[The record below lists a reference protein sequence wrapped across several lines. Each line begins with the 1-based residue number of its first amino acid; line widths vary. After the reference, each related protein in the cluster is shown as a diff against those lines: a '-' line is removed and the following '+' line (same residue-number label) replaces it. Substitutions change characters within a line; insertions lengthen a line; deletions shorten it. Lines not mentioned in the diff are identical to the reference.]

1 MKTFEQMLIQLF
13 NLFRTFD
20 VSQFITGNRMKTIY
34 DHNVGT
40 TLTGRNSDLDKST
53 SFQSFML
60 KFNSSSNETFDSIFV
75 QINTV
80 MLRRYFPLIKMVT
93 LLNSRFYDSNLL
105 YLGFNQDHGCFAC
118 GTGCGY
124 RIYHTDPL
132 DEKERYDFSNGI
144 GHVAMLYKYNYLG
157 LVGGGLNPQF
167 PTNEVVIWD
176 DLERTV
182 VIRISDMPSRVCGVR
197 LRRDR
202 IVVILEQMIKVY
214 SFSVEFELLVEFE
227 TAFNSNG
234 LCCLMGHADRALMAF
249 PAKQPGVVRTVDLA
263 DPTISIEIAAHE
275 SPLACMAFNNDGTLL
290 ATASE
295 KGTLI
300 RIFDSQNGLKLHEF
314 RRGTNP
320 AVIYSISFNDDSTL
334 LCVGSGHGTVHVFS
348 LSGSSITYPKRAE
361 TNFLKKYMSAKHS
374 FVRIQVP
381 TVTKYNQVPFICAF
395 GAEPQSLIEYLLCSA
410 EPLKKKKRIDP
421 AIIRGRLERKKKKIE
436 KSIRLL
442 LKQTKKLKPIEELT
456 VENKV
461 IDNIQNY
468 IRPKSEVSYEELQNR
483 SVFLKEWAKY
493 QAKQYNAHHNQ
504 IRLMMESQQKAL
516 EELKLESETLYSSAL
531 EINPDLIPCVF
542 DGPVSTPPIPGY
554 ETPDGDYKET
564 TLLLE
569 NHFIERL
576 NMK

>member
-1 MKTFEQMLIQLF
+1 
-13 NLFRTFD
+13 
-20 VSQFITGNRMKTIY
+20 
-34 DHNVGT
+34 
-40 TLTGRNSDLDKST
+40 
-53 SFQSFML
+53 
-60 KFNSSSNETFDSIFV
+60 
-75 QINTV
+75 
-80 MLRRYFPLIKMVT
+80 MVT

-132 DEKERYDFSNGI
+132 DEKERYDFFNGI

-176 DLERTV
+176 DLERDV
-182 VIRISDMPSRVCGVR
+182 VIRISDLPSRVCGVR

-214 SFSVEFELLVEFE
+214 PFSVELELLVEFE
-227 TAFNSNG
+227 TAPNSNG

-263 DPTISIEIAAHE
+263 DPTISLEIPAHE

-320 AVIYSISFNDDSTL
+320 AVIYSISFNVDSTL

-348 LSGSSITYPKRAE
+348 LSGSSITYPKRSE
-361 TNFLKKYMSAKHS
+361 KNFLKKYMSAKHS

-381 TVTKYNQVPFICAF
+381 AVTKYNKVPFICAF
-395 GAEPQSLIEYLLCSA
+395 GAEPQSLIDAFISDLNIFDQEYSLCSA

-442 LKQTKKLKPIEELT
+442 LKQSKKLKPIEELT

-461 IDNIQNY
+461 KDNIQHY
-468 IRPKSEVSYEELQNR
+468 IRPKCEISDEELQKR
-483 SVFLKEWAKY
+483 TVFLKEWAKY
-493 QAKQYNAHHNQ
+493 QAKQYNAHRNQ
-504 IRLMMESQQKAL
+504 IRVMMNSQLKAL
-516 EELKLESETLYSSAL
+516 EELKLESETLYRSAL
-531 EINPDLIPCVF
+531 EVNPDLIPCVF

-564 TLLLE
+564 TQGVKSLQLKQE
-569 NHFIERL
+569 AEWHCSRNEAIQQAAFESAKPMAGNQRYCTCSVDVAAHKERL
-576 NMK
+576 INEKVG

>member
-1 MKTFEQMLIQLF
+1 
-13 NLFRTFD
+13 
-20 VSQFITGNRMKTIY
+20 
-34 DHNVGT
+34 
-40 TLTGRNSDLDKST
+40 
-53 SFQSFML
+53 
-60 KFNSSSNETFDSIFV
+60 
-75 QINTV
+75 
-80 MLRRYFPLIKMVT
+80 MVT

-176 DLERTV
+176 DLERDV
-182 VIRISDMPSRVCGVR
+182 VIRISDLPSRVCGVR

-214 SFSVEFELLVEFE
+214 PFSVELELLVEFE
-227 TAFNSNG
+227 TAPNSNG

-320 AVIYSISFNDDSTL
+320 AVIYSISFNVDSTL
-334 LCVGSGHGTVHVFS
+334 LCVGSGHGTVHNRNIC
-348 LSGSSITYPKRAE
+348 SGKSQYWIGKSEK
-361 TNFLKKYMSAKHS
+361 NFLKKYMSAKHS

-395 GAEPQSLIEYLLCSA
+395 GAEPQSLIVICGDATYSLYSA

-442 LKQTKKLKPIEELT
+442 LKQSKKLKPIEELT

-461 IDNIQNY
+461 KDNIQ
-468 IRPKSEVSYEELQNR
+468 
-483 SVFLKEWAKY
+483 Y
-493 QAKQYNAHHNQ
+493 QTKQYNAHHNQ
-504 IRLMMESQQKAL
+504 IRVMMKSQLKAL
-516 EELKLESETLYSSAL
+516 EELKLESETLYRSAL
-531 EINPDLIPCVF
+531 EVNPDLIPCVF

-576 NMK
+576 MCKVKYNVM

>member
-1 MKTFEQMLIQLF
+1 
-13 NLFRTFD
+13 
-20 VSQFITGNRMKTIY
+20 
-34 DHNVGT
+34 
-40 TLTGRNSDLDKST
+40 
-53 SFQSFML
+53 
-60 KFNSSSNETFDSIFV
+60 
-75 QINTV
+75 
-80 MLRRYFPLIKMVT
+80 MVT

-132 DEKERYDFSNGI
+132 DEKERYDFFNGI

-176 DLERTV
+176 DLERDV
-182 VIRISDMPSRVCGVR
+182 VIRISDLPSRVCGVR

-214 SFSVEFELLVEFE
+214 PFSVELELLVEFE
-227 TAFNSNG
+227 TAPNSNG

-263 DPTISIEIAAHE
+263 DPTISLEIPAHE

-320 AVIYSISFNDDSTL
+320 AVIYSISFNVDSTL
-334 LCVGSGHGTVHVFS
+334 LCVGSGHGTVH
-348 LSGSSITYPKRAE
+348 
-361 TNFLKKYMSAKHS
+361 YMSAKHS

-381 TVTKYNQVPFICAF
+381 AVTKYNKVPFICAF
-395 GAEPQSLIEYLLCSA
+395 GAEPQSLIEYSLCSA

-442 LKQTKKLKPIEELT
+442 LKQSKKLKPIEELT

-461 IDNIQNY
+461 KDNIQHY
-468 IRPKSEVSYEELQNR
+468 IRPKCEISDEELQKR
-483 SVFLKEWAKY
+483 TVFLKEWAKY
-493 QAKQYNAHHNQ
+493 QAKQYNAHRNQ
-504 IRLMMESQQKAL
+504 IRVMMNSQLKAL
-516 EELKLESETLYSSAL
+516 EELKLESETLYRSAL
-531 EINPDLIPCVF
+531 EVNPDLIPCVF

-576 NMK
+576 MVKMCKVERGKLSEGVKSLQLKQEAEWHCSRNEAM

>member
-1 MKTFEQMLIQLF
+1 
-13 NLFRTFD
+13 
-20 VSQFITGNRMKTIY
+20 
-34 DHNVGT
+34 
-40 TLTGRNSDLDKST
+40 
-53 SFQSFML
+53 
-60 KFNSSSNETFDSIFV
+60 
-75 QINTV
+75 
-80 MLRRYFPLIKMVT
+80 MVT

-176 DLERTV
+176 DLERDV
-182 VIRISDMPSRVCGVR
+182 VIRISDLPSRVCGVR

-214 SFSVEFELLVEFE
+214 PFSVELELLVEFE
-227 TAFNSNG
+227 TAPNSNG

-320 AVIYSISFNDDSTL
+320 AVIYSISFNVDSTL

-348 LSGSSITYPKRAE
+348 LSGSSITYPKKSE
-361 TNFLKKYMSAKHS
+361 KNFLKKYMSAKHS

-395 GAEPQSLIEYLLCSA
+395 GAEPQSLIVICGDASYYKFIFEKTGDFSRQRFSMHFALRYFHSSPMLNA

-442 LKQTKKLKPIEELT
+442 LKQSKKLKPIEELT

-461 IDNIQNY
+461 KDNIQHY
-468 IRPKSEVSYEELQNR
+468 IRPKSEVSDEELQQR
-483 SVFLKEWAKY
+483 TVFLKEWAKY
-493 QAKQYNAHHNQ
+493 QTKQYNAHHNQ
-504 IRLMMESQQKAL
+504 IRVMMKSQLKAL
-516 EELKLESETLYSSAL
+516 EELKLESETLYRSAL
-531 EINPDLIPCVF
+531 EVNPDLIPCVF

-569 NHFIERL
+569 NHLIERL
-576 NMK
+576 MCKSSEYYE

>member
-1 MKTFEQMLIQLF
+1 
-13 NLFRTFD
+13 
-20 VSQFITGNRMKTIY
+20 
-34 DHNVGT
+34 
-40 TLTGRNSDLDKST
+40 
-53 SFQSFML
+53 
-60 KFNSSSNETFDSIFV
+60 
-75 QINTV
+75 
-80 MLRRYFPLIKMVT
+80 MVT

-132 DEKERYDFSNGI
+132 DEKERYDFFNGI

-176 DLERTV
+176 DLERDV
-182 VIRISDMPSRVCGVR
+182 VIRISDLPSRVCGVR

-214 SFSVEFELLVEFE
+214 PFSVELELLVEFE
-227 TAFNSNG
+227 TAPNSNG

-320 AVIYSISFNDDSTL
+320 AVIYSISFNVDSTL
-334 LCVGSGHGTVHVFS
+334 LCVGSGHGTVH
-348 LSGSSITYPKRAE
+348 
-361 TNFLKKYMSAKHS
+361 YMSAKHS

-381 TVTKYNQVPFICAF
+381 AVTKYNQVPFICAF
-395 GAEPQSLIEYLLCSA
+395 GAEPQSLIVICGDASYYKFIFEKTGDFSRQRFSRMSKVLLTGLFQRIPQMHFALRYFHSSPMLNA

-442 LKQTKKLKPIEELT
+442 LKQSKKLKPIEELT

-461 IDNIQNY
+461 KDNIQHY
-468 IRPKSEVSYEELQNR
+468 IRPKSEISDEELQKR
-483 SVFLKEWAKY
+483 TVFLKEWAKY

-504 IRLMMESQQKAL
+504 IRVMMNSQLKAL
-516 EELKLESETLYSSAL
+516 EELKLESETLYRSAL
-531 EINPDLIPCVF
+531 EVNPDLIPCVF

-576 NMK
+576 MSSEYYE